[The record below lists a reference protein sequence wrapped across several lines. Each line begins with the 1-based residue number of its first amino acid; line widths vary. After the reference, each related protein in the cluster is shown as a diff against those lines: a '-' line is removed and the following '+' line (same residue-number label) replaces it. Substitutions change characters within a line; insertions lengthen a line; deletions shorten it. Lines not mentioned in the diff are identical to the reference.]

1 MKKCKFCLILA
12 ILLFCFTSINKAQ
25 TPADSA
31 QIYLITA
38 SSGTETYA
46 AFGHSAIRVYDPTRN
61 YDVVYNFGTFDF
73 STPNFYLKFGWG
85 RLMYFLSKAH
95 YEHFLEDYQLE
106 GQAIYLQKFN
116 LTNEEKWQFINN
128 LEMNYLPENRYYRYD
143 FFYDNCATRIRDI
156 VEKSITG
163 ELIYDS
169 TYITSPTTFRQ
180 LIETDLGRTPWNF
193 FGINILM
200 GKGTDSVANLR
211 NYMFLPLHMR
221 NIFESAKVSR
231 GDSTVALTET
241 PVELFPSRIN
251 FQKPTIFGLPEVVM
265 CLFLLLVIGL
275 TYWGYKKNLR
285 FRVFD
290 FLLFFITGVLGLL
303 VAALAT
309 SSLHLVLHHNS
320 NLFWTNPVNLIVAVG
335 LLFRCQKKWFSYALG
350 VYLLVLLI
358 FIPVSFFIM
367 QDIPL
372 AGQFVALVLATR
384 MVAYFLASAGSA
396 TAPISKGSDKSRK

>member
-1 MKKCKFCLILA
+1 MKSKFCLILT
-12 ILLFCFTSINKAQ
+12 ILLLGFTSIAKAQ

-31 QIYLITA
+31 QIFLLTA
-38 SSGTETYA
+38 SPGTETYA

-95 YEHFLEDYQLE
+95 YQHFLEAYQSE
-106 GQAIYLQKFN
+106 GQAIYQQKFN

-143 FFYDNCATRIRDI
+143 FFYDNCATRIRDL
-156 VEKSITG
+156 VEKSVTG
-163 ELIYDS
+163 KLIYDS
-169 TYITSPTTFRQ
+169 TYIAKPETFRQ
-180 LIETDLGRTPWNF
+180 LIEHDLGRTPWNF

-200 GKGTDSVANLR
+200 GKGTDSIANLR
-211 NYMFLPLHMR
+211 NYMFLPIHMR
-221 NIFESAKVSR
+221 NIFEDARVSR
-231 GDSTVALTET
+231 GDSTVALTEA
-241 PVELFPSRIN
+241 PVELFPTRLT
-251 FQKPTIFGLPEVVM
+251 FQKPSLFETPEVIM

-309 SSLHLVLHHNS
+309 SSLHTVLHHNS
-320 NLFWTNPVNLIVAVG
+320 NLFWTNPANLIVAVG
-335 LLFRCQKKWFSYALG
+335 LLVRCQKKWFSYALG
-350 VYLLVLLI
+350 LYLLVLLI

-372 AGQFVALVLATR
+372 AGQFLALVLAVR
-384 MVAYFLASAGSA
+384 MVAYFLNNM
-396 TAPISKGSDKSRK
+396 APIKNPDSEKNKSK

>member
-1 MKKCKFCLILA
+1 MFLIL
-12 ILLFCFTSINKAQ
+12 IVLLLVLPNINRAQ

-73 STPNFYLKFGWG
+73 STPNFYPKFGWG
-85 RLMYFLSKAH
+85 RLMYYLSKAH
-95 YEHFLEDYQLE
+95 YEHFLEAYQSE

-128 LEMNYLPENRYYRYD
+128 LETNYLPQNRYYRYD

-156 VEKSITG
+156 VEKSING
-163 ELIYDS
+163 KLVYDS
-169 TYITSPTTFRQ
+169 TYITKPTTFRQ
-180 LIETDLGRTPWNF
+180 LIESDLGRTPWNF

-200 GKGTDSVANLR
+200 GKGTDSIANLR

-221 NIFESAKVSR
+221 NIFEDARVNR
-231 GDSTVALTET
+231 GDTVVALTEA
-241 PVELFPSRIN
+241 PVELFPSTLT
-251 FQKPTIFGLPEVVM
+251 FQKPGIFELPEVIM

-290 FLLFFITGVLGLL
+290 FFLFFITGVLGLL

-309 SSLHLVLHHNS
+309 SSLHSVLHHNS

-358 FIPVSFFIM
+358 FIPISFFIM

-384 MVAYFLASAGSA
+384 MVAYFLASAGTA
-396 TAPISKGSDKSRK
+396 TSSGATSKSEGSDISKK